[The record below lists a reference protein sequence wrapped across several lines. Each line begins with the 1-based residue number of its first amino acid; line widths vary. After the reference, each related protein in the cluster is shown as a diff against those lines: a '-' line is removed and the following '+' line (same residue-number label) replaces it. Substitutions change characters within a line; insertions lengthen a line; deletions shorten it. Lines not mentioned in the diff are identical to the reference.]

1 MNLSKNN
8 ELSYVMYMN
17 ILNEKDKEIN
27 FFYRHDN
34 EYTRTILMNRMKY
47 DPKYIN
53 EQEE

>member
-27 FFYRHDN
+27 FFMDMLTN
-34 EYTRTILMNRMKY
+34 TQGLF
-47 DPKYIN
+47 
-53 EQEE
+53 Q